1 MGFSRHVLA
10 CSCIAV
16 LGCGECGAI
25 YSGEDPVIREVR
37 DSVEALKKSLASA
50 KDAGKETSEL
60 AAGLKQDIENTN
72 KDIDKLKTRMDEESQ
87 RIDEQL
93 DSIDKKIDKIEENAK
108 SQGENE
114 ETKQLKK
121 TVDELKAEMVEFL
134 DNKQA
139 EAEEQEKQRSEAIE
153 QLKSDVVALLES
165 KQAEAK
171 EDTKNQLAE
180 ATKQLKSDM
189 AADPENAKVKE
200 KLESIEKSIDD
211 MKQKIEEQNLE
222 AAKNTARLD
231 KLERGGGSQVAGVG
245 SNLLSG
251 AISGGIG
258 LLSNILSADSVKEKV
273 ADGKANQEL
282 TKGMNEEEK
291 AEFSRIE
298 ADIREGK
305 SDQEIQEKLDELKEK
320 VATRVDKDNKFQQ
333 ATFYGLNAGFKQRT
347 LLAHVFQQARL
358 GNKISAESVLSGK
371 VNAVDTELIDSIY
384 DMAQKNATF
393 QDIEKYL
400 KLVFVGSPRK
410 VVKPKVPATE
420 GTQMGAQ
427 PIEGNLQDIL
437 TGKAEYQ
444 GTPGNAKS
452 GEQPIGGS
460 LQDILTGKAEYQG
473 TPGNAKSGEQP
484 TERNLQ
490 DILTG
495 KAEYQGTP
503 GNAKPG
509 EQPIGGSLQDI
520 LTGKGDYQG
529 TPGDAKT
536 GEQPIE
542 GNLQDILTGK
552 AEYQGAPGNTKPS
565 EQPIG
570 GSLQDILTGKAE
582 YQGTPGN
589 AESSEQGQYA
599 KEGEEIYS
607 SSIPSPIHQNSD
619 VRNSGGDVTSLDTA
633 ISHAS
638 ETPIPQTPGTPIEQ
652 EGRKT
657 PQSGQGAFAQDG
669 WRSEWGN
676 QSVSEAQ
683 KGGDVNHGSMESY
696 GDRQRRNDVN
706 LPQRETG
713 VKNNGISGISANSQT
728 ETKKTERTGEP
739 GVAFPQANFYDLNG
753 MTNGAQAKAVQSEN
767 ARRSEQA
774 SQFLPNGN
782 DYRSKD
788 RERAYDV
795 SHQNSFDDGGVA
807 QQYTGNTWAGGEGAV
822 NQNNASASDVPPS
835 RSIQNQIATPTRS
848 GYQKEQP
855 IEYSKN
861 GASGISNT
869 SGVNYNA
876 QRGTSPYGE
885 NYEANSR
892 RKQPP
897 IHRTINGD
905 GIMRPDG
912 IHTSG
917 GNPVKSSGMGYAQHY
932 GSNAQINDASST
944 QDAYHEN
951 DTTGHTRR
959 TLPAYEK
966 SDGKQGLSPQKSRQ
980 SAGYDDPRKNNVLPQ
995 DENLYYGKQH
1005 AASYPR
1011 EAYGNRADISA
1022 EQKSASRG
1030 HNIERRVAR
1039 RINSTFPPH
1048 IRYQHPDARY
1058 PQDTYE
1064 GFGEYRN
1071 ELPEEFDMTLMDVDD
1086 NNYYDVSR
1094 RKFMQ
1099 ISRKSERFPK
1109 VTHATSM
1116 NVAVRPID
1124 TKSERRAIEFGK

>member
-1 MGFSRHVLA
+1 MGWKQICCNLKIFGVRLKITEEFWLWVVSSGEGNMGFSRHILA

-16 LGCGECGAI
+16 LGVGECGAI
-25 YSGEDPVIREVR
+25 YSGEDPVIREVK
-37 DSVEALKKSLASA
+37 DSIEALKKSLASV
-50 KDAGKETSEL
+50 KDTSKETSEL

-87 RIDEQL
+87 RIDEKL
-93 DSIDKKIDKIEENAK
+93 NSIDKKIDKIEENAK

-121 TVDELKAEMVEFL
+121 TVDELKAEMVEFF

-139 EAEEQEKQRSEAIE
+139 KAEEQEKQRAEATE

-231 KLERGGGSQVAGVG
+231 KLERGGGSQIAGIG
-245 SNLLSG
+245 SSLLSG

-291 AEFSRIE
+291 AEFSKIE

-305 SDQEIQEKLDELKEK
+305 SDHEIQDKLDELKEK
-320 VATRVDKDNKFQQ
+320 VATRVDKDSKFQQ

-371 VNAVDTELIDSIY
+371 VNAVDTELIDAIY

-427 PIEGNLQDIL
+427 PIEGNLQDGISEHQRVQENL
-437 TGKAEYQ
+437 GERLGEENLPGKGEYQ
-444 GTPGNAKS
+444 GTP
-452 GEQPIGGS
+452 E
-460 LQDILTGKAEYQG
+460 
-473 TPGNAKSGEQP
+473 
-484 TERNLQ
+484 
-490 DILTG
+490 
-495 KAEYQGTP
+495 
-503 GNAKPG
+503 NAKPG
-509 EQPIGGSLQDI
+509 EQPIGESPQSI
-520 LTGKGDYQG
+520 PTV
-529 TPGDAKT
+529 
-536 GEQPIE
+536 
-542 GNLQDILTGK
+542 N
-552 AEYQGAPGNTKPS
+552 AEYQGIS
-565 EQPIG
+565 
-570 GSLQDILTGKAE
+570 
-582 YQGTPGN
+582 GN
-589 AESSEQGQYA
+589 AETKVA
-599 KEGEEIYS
+599 TAEGELSGKTEQQGIPENTKMGKQPSGADLQNVLNSGAEQQEASKSVSTDEQVQSAREGEVAYPNSNS
-607 SSIPSPIHQNSD
+607 SLIQQNSE
-619 VRNSGGDVTSLDTA
+619 VRGASGSLNSA
-633 ISHAS
+633 IPLTS
-638 ETPIPQTPGTPIEQ
+638 ETPMPQVPRTSTEQ

-657 PQSGQGAFAQDG
+657 PQAGQGAFGQDEG
-669 WRSEWGN
+669 RSEWGN

-683 KGGDVNHGSMESY
+683 KGGDANHGSMESY

-706 LPQRETG
+706 LPQGETG
-713 VKNNGISGISANSQT
+713 VRNRDISGISANLQT
-728 ETKKTERTGEP
+728 ETEKTERTGEP
-739 GVAFPQANFYDLNG
+739 GMASIQTNFYDVNG
-753 MTNGAQAKAVQSEN
+753 MTNGAQAEALQSEN

-782 DYRSKD
+782 EYRSKD
-788 RERAYDV
+788 RARAYDV
-795 SHQNSFDDGGVA
+795 SHQNNFDDGGVA
-807 QQYTGNTWAGGEGAV
+807 QQYTGNTWAGGEG
-822 NQNNASASDVPPS
+822 QNNASTPDIPPS
-835 RSIQNQIATPTRS
+835 RSIQNQIATPTGTR
-848 GYQKEQP
+848 YQKEQS

-869 SGVNYNA
+869 SGVNYSP

-885 NYEANSR
+885 NYDANSR
-892 RKQPP
+892 RKQPAYSAKV
-897 IHRTINGD
+897 NSD

-912 IHTSG
+912 IHTLG
-917 GNPVKSSGMGYAQHY
+917 GNSVKSSGEKYAQPNKTLSY
-932 GSNAQINDASST
+932 GENTPINDASST
-944 QDAYHEN
+944 QGAYHGN

-966 SDGKQGLSPQKSRQ
+966 SDGKQGLSPQKAHQ

-995 DENLYYGKQH
+995 DENSYYGKQY
-1005 AASYPR
+1005 AANYPR
-1011 EAYGNRADISA
+1011 DAYGNRADISA

-1030 HNIERRVAR
+1030 HSIERRVAR
-1039 RINSTFPPH
+1039 HTNSTFPPH

-1064 GFGEYRN
+1064 EFGGYTN
-1071 ELPEEFDMTLMDVDD
+1071 EFPEEFDMTLMDVDD